1 MFKCFVKK
9 LYSLR
14 FDCLSLWMGPQRQ
27 KFGDSIA
34 FTVFCLIKPNNNK
47 KLMNFDLIFL
57 L

>member
-1 MFKCFVKK
+1 
-9 LYSLR
+9 
-14 FDCLSLWMGPQRQ
+14 MGPQRQ